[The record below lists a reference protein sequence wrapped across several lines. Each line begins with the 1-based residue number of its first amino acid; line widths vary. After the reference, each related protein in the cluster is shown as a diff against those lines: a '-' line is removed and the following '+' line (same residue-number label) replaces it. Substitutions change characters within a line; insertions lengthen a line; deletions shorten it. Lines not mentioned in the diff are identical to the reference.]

1 MLTKMQ
7 DGKYHLEDPD
17 AHIELEFP
25 DNVYIYIYI
34 IYWDELEWNY

>member
-17 AHIELEFP
+17 ATIELEFP
-25 DNVYIYIYI
+25 ENV
-34 IYWDELEWNY
+34 

>member
-25 DNVYIYIYI
+25 ENVYCILNFLI
-34 IYWDELEWNY
+34 